1 MRYHP
6 LQTTLPALLLSLV
19 AIVISSSV
27 TTAQGPMRETGSVQ
41 GVVATALNGQSYNI
55 SGASLKL
62 KQEVQV
68 SATSSSDAGEYEFTQ
83 LAPGE
88 YTLEV
93 SVEGFKTTSEPI
105 TVCPGVISVENVMM
119 EVEDVTASV
128 TVAASVQGVQTT
140 ETTST
145 NTIKQK
151 TLQILPLQN
160 EQLVDA
166 LTMVPGVVRGPDGQL
181 DVVSGVF
188 LPVAAQSQ
196 KVKSLTAIEKGHGVV
211 ISPIDEREVTSALVV
226 LRENGTVLLALF
238 SDIQLQADGTWSVSA
253 ASPQEIDLKITGGA
267 IGGEVTGSGKLLL
280 TEDLKSFKQI
290 TIEAQTCCGS
300 AITVSVTFVADAAE
314 QPDKDRS
321 SL

>member
-6 LQTTLPALLLSLV
+6 LQTTLPALLLSLA

-27 TTAQGPMRETGSVQ
+27 TTAQGLMRETGSVQ
-41 GVVATALNGQSYNI
+41 GLVATAPLNGQPYNI

-62 KQEVQV
+62 KQAVQV
-68 SATSSSDAGEYEFTQ
+68 SATSS
-83 LAPGE
+83 
-88 YTLEV
+88 
-93 SVEGFKTTSEPI
+93 
-105 TVCPGVISVENVMM
+105 
-119 EVEDVTASV
+119 
-128 TVAASVQGVQTT
+128 TT
-140 ETTST
+140 ETAST
-145 NTIKQK
+145 NTVKLK
-151 TLQILPLQN
+151 TLQILPMQN
-160 EQLVDA
+160 EQLLDA

-188 LPVAAQSQ
+188 LPVAAPSQ

-211 ISPIDEREVTSALVV
+211 ISPLDEREVTSALVV
-226 LRENGTVLLALF
+226 LRENGTVLLTLF

-280 TEDLKSFKQI
+280 SDDLKSFKQI
-290 TIEAQTCCGS
+290 TIKAQTCCGS
-300 AITVSVTFVADAAE
+300 AITVTVTFVADAAE

-321 SL
+321 SI